1 MSKNQNAP
9 KSVNDATFN
18 ATLNTL
24 YSDLIQGA
32 GATNAENLGFIL
44 ELAALLNSKA
54 ITQADAQEQM
64 KSLAKGISIAPAVR
78 HSHVSSVTVAALI
91 VEKHMAEIYD
101 IKAEKVLSLAVRV
114 LCDKKAK
121 GAKAHINAS
130 ESFKALDE
138 ETLSKAESASRDKG
152 EEIKDEIAAAS
163 VTESITLES
172 ILDHVDIYLKAQD
185 LKTLTTSE
193 LEKLS
198 SVMARLNTVAKNTKA
213 IAKA

>member
-1 MSKNQNAP
+1 MTAKNTEKTA
-9 KSVNDATFN
+9 SSTTFN

-54 ITQADAQEQM
+54 ISQGDAQEQM
-64 KSLAKGISIAPAVR
+64 KTLAKGISIAPAVR
-78 HSHVSSVTVAALI
+78 HSHVPSVTVAALI

-114 LCDKKAK
+114 LADKKAK

-130 ESFKALDE
+130 ETFKALDE
-138 ETLSKAESASRDKG
+138 ETLSKAESQARDKG
-152 EEIKDEIAAAS
+152 EEIKDEVAVAS
-163 VTESITLES
+163 ITETITLES
-172 ILDHVDIYLKAQD
+172 ILDHVDIYLNAQD
-185 LKTLTTSE
+185 LKTLKTAD
-193 LEKLS
+193 LEKLHK
-198 SVMARLNTVAKNTKA
+198 VIARLITVEKNTKA
-213 IAKA
+213 KA